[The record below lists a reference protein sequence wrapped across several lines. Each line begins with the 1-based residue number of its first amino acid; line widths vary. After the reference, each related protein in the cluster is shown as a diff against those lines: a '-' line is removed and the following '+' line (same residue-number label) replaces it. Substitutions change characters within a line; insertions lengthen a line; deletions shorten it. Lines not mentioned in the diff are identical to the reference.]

1 MYHFSR
7 QLLLIIITPF
17 LLSIF
22 ALNVFAQVPAPGA
35 PLTSQELVH
44 LVYQLPKHPE
54 LHDQVVAE
62 VRTRGIG
69 FPLTDGM
76 RSLVA
81 TKSGSDAV
89 LRRTLEEAERR
100 RVNPT
105 DSARPPDAEAQAL
118 LDRTRTATLGAAAAM
133 PDFLV
138 KQLIKRSYAFGTTNN
153 WLPQDNL
160 TIAVG
165 YRANQGEQYKVLAIN
180 GMPSGPEVKESRNYS
195 KYVG

>member
-1 MYHFSR
+1 MYHVSR
-7 QLLLIIITPF
+7 QLLLVFITPF

-54 LHDQVVAE
+54 LHDQVVEE

-81 TKSGSDAV
+81 AKSGSDAT

-100 RVNPT
+100 RANPKT
-105 DSARPPDAEAQAL
+105 
-118 LDRTRTATLGAAAAM
+118 
-133 PDFLV
+133 
-138 KQLIKRSYAFGTTNN
+138 
-153 WLPQDNL
+153 
-160 TIAVG
+160 
-165 YRANQGEQYKVLAIN
+165 
-180 GMPSGPEVKESRNYS
+180 EVR
-195 KYVG
+195 